1 MASRKSCTHLT
12 WAEAKGTTGGTKKP
26 LISTQV
32 NHGKALTAKIVA
44 KQKGSAED
52 KLKDKIHQRRIK
64 KDEEKAAIMAMK
76 RVEEKERERQMKMVR
91 PFDQAQA
98 RLVELAERL
107 QLDDDNNV
115 KNNDD
120 DDGDDDVGD
129 SNNINAD
136 DISIMKR
143 VAECREL
150 HVIEVMGIESM
161 YAGTDQLL
169 LISNTSDLDT
179 LQHHIDEWQMDG
191 EAGSGD
197 NDALLLQ
204 NIVQHPP
211 TSFTIQ
217 LTIDGN
223 VLCDND
229 DDIGDNGNSSGNSE
243 SSSSIELAASLLLKV
258 TLPPSYPL
266 DGTTAPVFSVEYLIA
281 TDRDAICNPE
291 KPLESSAYLDE
302 NQLYNALR
310 EEAKHIL
317 PDPCVYEVVGSWLT
331 EHLFDYLKI
340 SVHAR
345 HALQAKQRQL
355 EKEES
360 GIQ

>member
-44 KQKGSAED
+44 KQRGSAED
-52 KLKDKIHQRRIK
+52 KLKDKIYQRRIK

-76 RVEEKERERQMKMVR
+76 RAEEKERERQMKMVR

-107 QLDDDNNV
+107 QLDDDN
-115 KNNDD
+115 
-120 DDGDDDVGD
+120 DVGD
-129 SNNINAD
+129 SNNAD

-143 VAECREL
+143 VAECRDL
-150 HVIEVMGIESM
+150 HVIEVIGIESM

-169 LISNTSDLDT
+169 SISNASDLDT
-179 LQHHIDEWQMDG
+179 LQQHIDEWQMDG
-191 EAGSGD
+191 EDGSGD
-197 NDALLLQ
+197 NDELLLQ

-223 VLCDND
+223 VLYDN
-229 DDIGDNGNSSGNSE
+229 DDIGDNNGNSSGNSE

-291 KPLESSAYLDE
+291 KPLESLVYLDE